1 MEALA
6 EEIRAELVEKV
17 SANGGHLAS
26 NLGVVELTMAL
37 HRVFDSPH
45 DHIIFDVGH
54 QSYVHK
60 MLTGRLDKMDTL
72 RQAEPSLKVYIHEAD
87 APMLTDADKNAFAF
101 FFRQDR
107 VWNAA
112 DVLLKD
118 GDEIKVGDATL
129 TLVHTPGHSPGSSCF
144 LCAEAGVMFTGDT
157 LFADNIGRDDLWGGN
172 FDTLRR
178 SLLSLRSYDGN
189 LTIYPGHGDEE
200 KLSRALDNI
209 MYI

>member
-1 MEALA
+1 MKIRNLFPGSWGSNCYLVEDGGEALIIDPSA
-6 EEIRAELVEKV
+6 SAAAILRAIREDGCTPVGILLTH
-17 SANGGHLAS
+17 GH
-26 NLGVVELTMAL
+26 
-37 HRVFDSPH
+37 F
-45 DHIIFDVGH
+45 DHIMSV
-54 QSYVHK
+54 
-60 MLTGRLDKMDTL
+60 DTL
-72 RQAEPSLKVYIHEAD
+72 RQAEPTLKVYIHEAD

-112 DVLLKD
+112 DVLLKN
-118 GDEIKVGDATL
+118 GDEIKVGDATF

-172 FDTLRR
+172 FATLRR
-178 SLLSLRSYDGN
+178 SLLSLGEYDGN

-209 MYI
+209 MYV

>member
-1 MEALA
+1 MKIRNLFPGSWGSNCYLVEDGGEALIIDPSA
-6 EEIRAELVEKV
+6 SASAILRAIREDGCTPIGILLTH
-17 SANGGHLAS
+17 GH
-26 NLGVVELTMAL
+26 
-37 HRVFDSPH
+37 F
-45 DHIIFDVGH
+45 DHIMSV
-54 QSYVHK
+54 
-60 MLTGRLDKMDTL
+60 DTL
-72 RQAEPSLKVYIHEAD
+72 RQAESSLKVYIHEAD

-118 GDEIKVGDATL
+118 GDKIRVGGAAL

-157 LFADNIGRDDLWGGN
+157 LFADTIGRDDLWGGN
-172 FDTLRR
+172 FDTLRK
-178 SLLSLRSYDGN
+178 SLLSLRDCDGN